1 MNNITTTQLNSYAR
15 LVDLSIRR
23 FIGGRQDRKATS
35 EVEANHSISAGQG
48 GRFVKAL
55 IRPDYLKSV
64 NQVASRIREN
74 FYKFTLPWRGESRVL
89 PISQFQAFT
98 EAHNRLVDEFNRL
111 ADDFCARYD
120 EIRNEAEVRLNGL
133 FNADEYPS
141 SSSDF
146 RSRFEVTFDAEA
158 FPRETDLNDPRLQ
171 ARAQQAISARLA
183 DAHKQ
188 LLDRVADVVAHFGRT
203 LANPKAIF
211 RDSTITAISET
222 IEEAEALNFTGNAEI
237 AQALS
242 DARKTLV
249 AFNDPQILR
258 DSKAVRKDAVVA
270 SQSVLNTLQSLQS
283 SLGTQASA

>member
-1 MNNITTTQLNSYAR
+1 
-15 LVDLSIRR
+15 
-23 FIGGRQDRKATS
+23 
-35 EVEANHSISAGQG
+35 
-48 GRFVKAL
+48 
-55 IRPDYLKSV
+55 
-64 NQVASRIREN
+64 
-74 FYKFTLPWRGESRVL
+74 
-89 PISQFQAFT
+89 
-98 EAHNRLVDEFNRL
+98 
-111 ADDFCARYD
+111 
-120 EIRNEAEVRLNGL
+120 
-133 FNADEYPS
+133 
-141 SSSDF
+141 
-146 RSRFEVTFDAEA
+146 VTFDAEA

-183 DAHKQ
+183 DAHRQ

-222 IEEAEALNFTGNAEI
+222 IAEAEALNFTGNAEI

-270 SQSVLNTLQSLQS
+270 SKSVLNTLQSLQS
-283 SLGTQASA
+283 SLGTVASA